1 MDVTIAD
8 VSNRD
13 AVEVVFFAQ
22 FRNLFGDFR
31 NLVQGDD
38 EVFRLEHLVNVAGG
52 FGELLAQSP
61 NPFIRFKFV
70 DRAVGFRQ
78 VAELFHLAVRV
89 VFAERFDRDDDVIT
103 AFVDMRHFHVQEFAG
118 HAQGFIVHKFDARR
132 VDAGFED
139 LIGQGKGFFIGLENA
154 DHIEGIRRHGTE
166 FDRDFRNDAQRA
178 FGTGK
183 ELFQQRPVELFLR
196 RAPASRMSPVGVTT
210 FRL

>member
-1 MDVTIAD
+1 MEGLDLLEPFFRRQAFGIQRQDVDVTIAD

-22 FRNLFGDFR
+22 LRDLFGDFR

-78 VAELFHLAVRV
+78 VAEIGRA
-89 VFAERFDRDDDVIT
+89 
-103 AFVDMRHFHVQEFAG
+103 HV
-118 HAQGFIVHKFDARR
+118 
-132 VDAGFED
+132 
-139 LIGQGKGFFIGLENA
+139 
-154 DHIEGIRRHGTE
+154 
-166 FDRDFRNDAQRA
+166 
-178 FGTGK
+178 
-183 ELFQQRPVELFLR
+183 
-196 RAPASRMSPVGVTT
+196 
-210 FRL
+210 